1 MTLFFLK
8 VIKLFIGVCVKK
20 TKFTIKLSMKKFLV
34 LFLVSIS
41 TMTVFAQG
49 TVSGTVIESDTK
61 DAVIQATATVLSGEK
76 IVANAVTNT
85 TGAFSIKVPRDGK
98 FTLRI
103 TFVGYKTYTK
113 EVTIEG
119 KNVAA
124 GTIQLEP
131 DAIMLKGVTAT
142 AHLAKVQSKGDT
154 LIFNADAYRVPEGSV
169 VEELVKRMPG
179 ADIDESGNITINGKQ
194 VQKIKVD
201 GRDFG
206 DAKTALKNLP
216 TSIIEKVRAYDEKSD
231 LARITGI
238 DDGNEQTVLDFG
250 IRAGMN
256 RGTMF
261 NTDLGIGTKDRY
273 SGRLFGMYM
282 RDDYRVMGMLNANN
296 TNDQGMGG
304 GGGRRFGGGMGMGG
318 GGLNAAKT
326 GMVNI
331 NYEKPKLIIAQ
342 ASVNVNHRD
351 GDSWSRR
358 FQENFT
364 GDAANKQFSSSIN
377 QSYSRNTNW
386 SVQGRLEWT
395 PDTLWN
401 IAFRPTWSFGSN
413 DSRSWNTSA
422 TFNDDPY
429 LHINYQLD
437 AAILAE
443 IVKNGGDL
451 SEYLT
456 NGTSNKSL
464 GYGENK
470 RLGGTLQINRL
481 LNGRGRNITVQ
492 LTGNYSDNENKQLS
506 NNQTKLFQGR
516 TATFNGVSGLSEY
529 QTNRYNLSPTTSYD
543 YSIRA
548 TYSEPI
554 AYATFLQF
562 SYTFQYRYNESDRS
576 TFDYSNPLLS
586 DPTKSFDFSSIAP
599 VYGGFNNYFNI
610 VDPNGYSPTK
620 DDFYYSKDQS
630 RYSAY
635 SNYIHTGEIMLRFIR
650 DTYDFNVGMQFVP
663 QTSKYTQR
671 YLNVDT
677 IVNRSVTNWSPT
689 ANFRWRFT
697 QQGSLQFQYRGNT
710 SQPSIDQ
717 LLVIND
723 DTNPMNK
730 TTGNPDLK
738 PSFTQSFNLRFNNY
752 IMAHQRMINANLNFS
767 TTANSI
773 VNKVTYNDIGGQES
787 RPENIN
793 GNWNAGGN
801 IMWNSAIDSL
811 GYFTYNVSL
820 NDNFNHRVSYVG
832 DAKTRE
838 TLRNATNQNNIGGR
852 LGFGYRNDW
861 FELEL
866 NGSVNYNTTRNKLQ
880 PQSNLDTWTY
890 SYGANSTIYLPW
902 GSQLTTDISMN
913 SRRGYSDASMNTNE
927 LIWNAQISQ
936 SFLKG
941 KPLTLSLQFYDI
953 LGQQSNFSTTIS
965 AMARTDNEYNAVT
978 SYIMF
983 RASYRLNFFGTRA
996 SRRGMMGGM
1005 PMGGMP
1011 MGGGRGGNRGGGF
1024 GGGMPMGGGGMP
1036 MGGGGFG
1043 GGRPF

>member
-1 MTLFFLK
+1 MT
-8 VIKLFIGVCVKK
+8 IAG
-20 TKFTIKLSMKKFLV
+20 
-34 LFLVSIS
+34 
-41 TMTVFAQG
+41 FAQRTVTG
-49 TVSGTVIESDTK
+49 TVVEQDTK
-61 DAVIQATATVLSGEK
+61 DAVIQATASLLSGEK
-76 IVANAVTNT
+76 VVSNAVTN
-85 TGAFSIKVPRDGK
+85 ADGK
-98 FTLRI
+98 FSVKAPSDGTFTLRI
-103 TFVGYKTYTK
+103 TYVGFKTYTK
-113 EVTIEG
+113 KITVADG
-119 KNVAA
+119 KGVLA
-124 GTIQLEP
+124 GTISLAP
-131 DAIMLKGVTAT
+131 DAIMLQGATVT

-179 ADIDESGNITINGKQ
+179 ADIDENGNITINGKQ
-194 VQKIKVD
+194 VSKIKVD
-201 GRDFG
+201 GKDFG
-206 DAKTALKNLP
+206 DANTALKNLP

-256 RGTMF
+256 RGMMM
-261 NTDLGIGTKDRY
+261 NADLGYGTKDRY

-282 RDDYRVMGMLNANN
+282 RDDYRVMGMFNANN

-326 GMVNI
+326 GMINI
-331 NYEKPKLIIAQ
+331 NYEKPKLVVAQ

-351 GDSWSRR
+351 GDNWSRR

-364 GDAANKQFSSSIN
+364 ADPTMKQFQSSIN

-386 SVQGRLEWT
+386 SVQGRVEWT

-401 IAFRPTWSFGSN
+401 IAFRPNWSFGNN
-413 DSRSWNTSA
+413 DSQSRNLSA
-422 TFNDDPY
+422 TFNDNPY
-429 LHINYQLD
+429 SYIDYQLD
-437 AAILAE
+437 AAVLTE
-443 IVKNGGDL
+443 VVKNGGDL
-451 SEYLT
+451 SEFLK
-456 NGTSNKSL
+456 NGGNNKSL

-492 LTGNYSDNENKQLS
+492 LTGNYSNNENKQLS
-506 NNQTKLFQGR
+506 NNQTRLFQGQ
-516 TATFNGVSGLSEY
+516 TTTYNGVSGLSEY
-529 QTNRYNLSPTTSYD
+529 QANRYNLSPTKSWD
-543 YSIRA
+543 YSVRA

-562 SYTFQYRYNESDRS
+562 SYTFQYRYNESDRQ

-586 DPTKSFDFSSIAP
+586 DPTKSFDFSSVTP
-599 VYGGFNNYFNI
+599 VYRQWSDYFDL
-610 VDPNGYSPTK
+610 VQNGYSPTK
-620 DDFYYSKDQS
+620 DDAYYSKDQS

-650 DTYDFNVGMQFVP
+650 DTYDFNVGVQVIP
-663 QTSKYTQR
+663 QTSDYTQR
-671 YLNVDT
+671 YLGVDT
-677 IVNRSVTNWSPT
+677 VVKRTVTNWSPT
-689 ANFRWRFT
+689 ANFRWRPT
-697 QQGSLQFQYRGNT
+697 QSGSLQFQYRGST

-723 DTNPMNK
+723 DTNPLSK

-752 IMAHQRMINANLNFS
+752 IMNYQRMINANLNFS
-767 TTANSI
+767 TTMNSI
-773 VNKVTYNDIGGQES
+773 VNKVTYTSIGGQES

-811 GYFTYNVSL
+811 GYFSYNVSL
-820 NDNFNHRVSYVG
+820 NENFNHRVGYVG
-832 DAKTRE
+832 DMKTRE
-838 TLRNATNQNNIGGR
+838 TLRNSTNQNMIGGR
-852 LGFGYRNDW
+852 LGASYRNDW
-861 FELEL
+861 LEVEL
-866 NGSVNYNTTRNKLQ
+866 NGSVNYNSTRNKLQ

-890 SYGANSTIYLPW
+890 SYGMNSTIYLPW
-902 GSQLTTDISMN
+902 GTQITTDISMN
-913 SRRGYSDASMNTNE
+913 SRRGYDDQSMNTNE
-927 LIWNAQISQ
+927 LLWNGQISH
-936 SFLKG
+936 SLLRG

-965 AMARTDNEYNAVT
+965 QMARTDNEYNAVT

-1005 PMGGMP
+1005 GMPMGGMP

-1024 GGGMPMGGGGMP
+1024 GGGMPMGGM
-1036 MGGGGFG
+1036 GGGFG
-1043 GGRPF
+1043 GPGRF

>member
-1 MTLFFLK
+1 MKRLL
-8 VIKLFIGVCVKK
+8 VI
-20 TKFTIKLSMKKFLV
+20 
-34 LFLVSIS
+34 FLVSIS
-41 TMTVFAQG
+41 TMTAFAQG
-49 TVSGTVIESDTK
+49 TVSGTVVESDTK
-61 DAVIQATATVLSGEK
+61 EAVIQATASVLSGEK
-76 IVANAVTNT
+76 VIANAVTNT
-85 TGAFSIKVPRDGK
+85 DGAFSIKVPRDGK

-103 TFVGYKTYTK
+103 TFVGFKTYTK
-113 EVTIEG
+113 AITIEG
-119 KNVAA
+119 KNVGA

-131 DAIMLKGVTAT
+131 DAIMLKGTTVT

-179 ADIDESGNITINGKQ
+179 ADIDENGNITINGKQ
-194 VQKIKVD
+194 VSKIKVD
-201 GRDFG
+201 GKDFG
-206 DAKTALKNLP
+206 DANTALKNLP

-256 RGTMF
+256 RGTMI
-261 NTDLGIGTKDRY
+261 NADLGAGTEKRY
-273 SGRLFGMYM
+273 AGRLFGMYM
-282 RDDYRVMGMLNANN
+282 RNDYRVMGMLNANN

-331 NYEKPKLIIAQ
+331 NYEKPKLIVAQ
-342 ASVNVNHRD
+342 ASVNWNHRD

-358 FQENFT
+358 FQDNYT
-364 GDAANKQFSSSIN
+364 GDESLKQISNSIN
-377 QSYSRNTNW
+377 QSYTRSTNW

-401 IAFRPTWSFGSN
+401 IAFRPNWSFGTN
-413 DSRSWNTSA
+413 DSRSDNTSA
-422 TFNDDPY
+422 TFNDNPY
-429 LHINYQLD
+429 SYIDYQLD
-437 AAILAE
+437 AAVMAE

-451 SEYLT
+451 AQYIT
-456 NGTSNKSL
+456 NSSSNKSL

-492 LTGNYSDNENKQLS
+492 LTGNYSNNENKQLS
-506 NNQTKLFQGR
+506 SNQTHLFQGK
-516 TATFNGVSGLSEY
+516 TTTYNGVSGLDQY
-529 QTNRYNLSPTTSYD
+529 QANRYNLTPTKSWD
-543 YSIRA
+543 YSARA

-562 SYTFQYRYNESDRS
+562 SYTFQYRYNENDRQ
-576 TFDYSNPLLS
+576 TFDYSNPLLA
-586 DPTKSFDFSSIAP
+586 DPTKSFDFNSIDP
-599 VYGGFNNYFNI
+599 VYRNWSEYFDL
-610 VDPNGYSPTK
+610 VQAGYNPTAN
-620 DDFYYSKDQS
+620 DFYYSKDQS

-635 SNYIHTGEIMLRFIR
+635 KNYIHTGEVMLRFIR
-650 DTYDFNVGMQFVP
+650 DTYDFNVGVQIIP
-663 QTSKYTQR
+663 QTSEYTQR
-671 YLNVDT
+671 YLGVDT
-677 IVNRSVTNWSPT
+677 VVNRTVTNWSPT
-689 ANFRWRFT
+689 ANLRWRFS

-752 IMAHQRMINANLNFS
+752 IMNHQRMINANLNFS
-767 TTANSI
+767 TTMNSI
-773 VNKVTYNDIGGQES
+773 ANIVRFTDIGGQES

-811 GYFTYNVSL
+811 GYFTYNVSV
-820 NDNFNHRVSYVG
+820 NENFNHRVSFVA
-832 DAKTRE
+832 DRE
-838 TLRNATNQNNIGGR
+838 SMESKRNSTNQNNIGGR

-866 NGSVNYNTTRNKLQ
+866 NGSVNYNSTRNKLQ
-880 PQSNLDTWTY
+880 PVSNLDTWTY

-902 GSQLTTDISMN
+902 GTQITTDISMN
-913 SRRGYSDASMNTNE
+913 SRRGYDDASMNTNE
-927 LIWNAQISQ
+927 LIWNAQVSQ

-941 KPLTLSLQFYDI
+941 KPLTLSVQFFDI
-953 LGQQSNFSTTIS
+953 LRQQSNFSTTIS
-965 AMARTDNEYNAVT
+965 SLARTDNEYNAVN

-996 SRRGMMGGM
+996 SRMGMMGGM

-1024 GGGMPMGGGGMP
+1024 GGGMPMGGGG
-1036 MGGGGFG
+1036 GFGGGFG
-1043 GGRPF
+1043 GPGRF

>member
-1 MTLFFLK
+1 MIVSVMT
-8 VIKLFIGVCVKK
+8 IAG
-20 TKFTIKLSMKKFLV
+20 
-34 LFLVSIS
+34 
-41 TMTVFAQG
+41 FAQR
-49 TVSGTVIESDTK
+49 TVTGKVVEQDTK
-61 DAVIQATATVLSGEK
+61 DAVIQATASLLSGEK
-76 IVANAVTNT
+76 VVSNAVTNAD
-85 TGAFSIKVPRDGK
+85 GNFSVKAPSDGT

-103 TFVGYKTYTK
+103 TYVGFKTYTK
-113 EVTIEG
+113 KITVAEG
-119 KNVAA
+119 KNVSA
-124 GTIQLEP
+124 GTISLAP
-131 DAIMLKGVTAT
+131 DAIMLQGATVT

-179 ADIDESGNITINGKQ
+179 ADIDENGNITINGKQ
-194 VQKIKVD
+194 VSKIKVD
-201 GRDFG
+201 GKDFG
-206 DAKTALKNLP
+206 DANTALKNLP

-256 RGTMF
+256 RGMMM
-261 NTDLGIGTKDRY
+261 NADLGYGTKDRY

-326 GMVNI
+326 GMINI
-331 NYEKPKLIIAQ
+331 NYEKPKLVVAQ

-351 GDSWSRR
+351 GDNWSRR

-364 GDAANKQFSSSIN
+364 ADPTMKQFQSSIN

-386 SVQGRLEWT
+386 SVQGRVEWT

-401 IAFRPTWSFGSN
+401 IAFRPNWSFGNN
-413 DSRSWNTSA
+413 DSQSRNLSA
-422 TFNDDPY
+422 TFNDNPY
-429 LHINYQLD
+429 SYIDYQLD
-437 AAILAE
+437 AAVLTE
-443 IVKNGGDL
+443 VVKNGGDL
-451 SEYLT
+451 SEFLK
-456 NGTSNKSL
+456 NGGNNKSL

-492 LTGNYSDNENKQLS
+492 LAGNYSNNENKQLS
-506 NNQTKLFQGR
+506 NNQTRLFQGQ
-516 TATFNGVSGLSEY
+516 TTTYNGVSGLSEY
-529 QTNRYNLSPTTSYD
+529 QANRYNLSPTKSWD
-543 YSIRA
+543 YSVRA

-562 SYTFQYRYNESDRS
+562 SYTFQYRYNESDRQ

-586 DPTKSFDFSSIAP
+586 DPTKSFDFSSVTP
-599 VYGGFNNYFNI
+599 VYRQWSDYFDL
-610 VDPNGYSPTK
+610 VQNGYSPTK
-620 DDFYYSKDQS
+620 DDAYYSKDQS

-650 DTYDFNVGMQFVP
+650 DTYDFNVGVQVIP
-663 QTSKYTQR
+663 QTSDYTQR
-671 YLNVDT
+671 YLGVDT
-677 IVNRSVTNWSPT
+677 VVKRTVTNWSPT
-689 ANFRWRFT
+689 ANFRWRPT
-697 QQGSLQFQYRGNT
+697 QSGSLQFQYRGST

-723 DTNPMNK
+723 DTNPLSK

-752 IMAHQRMINANLNFS
+752 IMNYQRMINANLNFS
-767 TTANSI
+767 TTMNSI
-773 VNKVTYNDIGGQES
+773 VNKVTYTSIGGQES

-811 GYFTYNVSL
+811 GYFSYNVSL
-820 NDNFNHRVSYVG
+820 NENFNHRVGYVG
-832 DAKTRE
+832 DMKTRE
-838 TLRNATNQNNIGGR
+838 TLRNSTNQNMIGGR
-852 LGFGYRNDW
+852 LGASYRNDW
-861 FELEL
+861 LEVEL
-866 NGSVNYNTTRNKLQ
+866 NGSVNYNSTRNKLQ

-890 SYGANSTIYLPW
+890 SYGMNSTIYLPW
-902 GSQLTTDISMN
+902 GTQITTDISMN
-913 SRRGYSDASMNTNE
+913 SRRGYDDQSMNTNE
-927 LIWNAQISQ
+927 LLWNGQISH
-936 SFLKG
+936 SLLRG

-965 AMARTDNEYNAVT
+965 QMARTDNEYNAVT

-1005 PMGGMP
+1005 GMPMGGMP

-1024 GGGMPMGGGGMP
+1024 GGGMPMGGM
-1036 MGGGGFG
+1036 GGGFG
-1043 GGRPF
+1043 GPGRF

>member
-1 MTLFFLK
+1 MIVSVMT
-8 VIKLFIGVCVKK
+8 IAG
-20 TKFTIKLSMKKFLV
+20 
-34 LFLVSIS
+34 
-41 TMTVFAQG
+41 FAQR
-49 TVSGTVIESDTK
+49 TVTGKVVEQDTK
-61 DAVIQATATVLSGEK
+61 DAVIQATASLLSGEK
-76 IVANAVTNT
+76 VVSNAVTNAD
-85 TGAFSIKVPRDGK
+85 GNFSVKAPSDGT

-103 TFVGYKTYTK
+103 TYVGFKTYTK
-113 EVTIEG
+113 KITVAEG
-119 KNVAA
+119 KNVSA
-124 GTIQLEP
+124 GTISLAP
-131 DAIMLKGVTAT
+131 DAIMLQGATVT

-179 ADIDESGNITINGKQ
+179 ADIDENGNITINGKQ
-194 VQKIKVD
+194 VSKIKVD
-201 GRDFG
+201 GKDFG
-206 DAKTALKNLP
+206 DAQTALKNLP

-256 RGTMF
+256 RGTML
-261 NTDLGIGTKDRY
+261 NADLGIGTKSRY

-326 GMVNI
+326 GMINI
-331 NYEKPKLIIAQ
+331 NYEKPKLVVAQ

-351 GDSWSRR
+351 GDNWSRR

-364 GDAANKQFSSSIN
+364 ADPTMKQFQSSIN

-386 SVQGRLEWT
+386 SVQGRVEWT

-401 IAFRPTWSFGSN
+401 IAFRPNWSFGNN
-413 DSRSWNTSA
+413 DSQSRNLSA
-422 TFNDDPY
+422 TFNDNPY
-429 LHINYQLD
+429 SYIDYQLD
-437 AAILAE
+437 AAVLTE
-443 IVKNGGDL
+443 VVKNGGDL
-451 SEYLT
+451 SEFLK
-456 NGTSNKSL
+456 NGGNNKSL

-492 LTGNYSDNENKQLS
+492 LTGNYSNNENKQLS
-506 NNQTKLFQGR
+506 NNQTRLFQGQ
-516 TATFNGVSGLSEY
+516 TTTYNGVSGLSEY
-529 QTNRYNLSPTTSYD
+529 QANRYNLSPTKSWD
-543 YSIRA
+543 YSVRA

-562 SYTFQYRYNESDRS
+562 SYTFQYRYNESDRQ

-586 DPTKSFDFSSIAP
+586 DPTKSFDFSSVTP
-599 VYGGFNNYFNI
+599 VYRQWSDYFDL
-610 VDPNGYSPTK
+610 VQNGYSPTK
-620 DDFYYSKDQS
+620 DDAYYSKDQS

-650 DTYDFNVGMQFVP
+650 DTYDFNVGVQVIP
-663 QTSKYTQR
+663 QTSDYTQR
-671 YLNVDT
+671 YLGVDT
-677 IVNRSVTNWSPT
+677 VVKRTVTNWSPT
-689 ANFRWRFT
+689 ANFRWRPT
-697 QQGSLQFQYRGNT
+697 QSGSLQFQYRGST

-723 DTNPMNK
+723 DTNPLSK

-752 IMAHQRMINANLNFS
+752 IMNYQRMINANLNFS
-767 TTANSI
+767 TTMNSI
-773 VNKVTYNDIGGQES
+773 VNKVTYTSIGGQES

-811 GYFTYNVSL
+811 GYFSYNVSL
-820 NDNFNHRVSYVG
+820 NENFNHRVGYVG
-832 DAKTRE
+832 DMKTRE
-838 TLRNATNQNNIGGR
+838 TLRNSTNQNMIGGR
-852 LGFGYRNDW
+852 LGASYRNDW
-861 FELEL
+861 LEVEL
-866 NGSVNYNTTRNKLQ
+866 NGSVNYNSTRNKLQ

-890 SYGANSTIYLPW
+890 SYGMNSTIYLPW
-902 GSQLTTDISMN
+902 GTQITTDISMN
-913 SRRGYSDASMNTNE
+913 SRRGYDDQSMNTNE
-927 LIWNAQISQ
+927 LLWNGQISH
-936 SFLKG
+936 SLLRG

-965 AMARTDNEYNAVT
+965 QMARTDNEYNAVT

-996 SRRGMMGGM
+996 SRMGMMGGMMGGM
-1005 PMGGMP
+1005 PMGGGR
-1011 MGGGRGGNRGGGF
+1011 GGNRGGNRGGGF
-1024 GGGMPMGGGGMP
+1024 GGGMPMGGGGM
-1036 MGGGGFG
+1036 GGGFG
-1043 GGRPF
+1043 GPGRF

>member
-1 MTLFFLK
+1 MT
-8 VIKLFIGVCVKK
+8 IAG
-20 TKFTIKLSMKKFLV
+20 
-34 LFLVSIS
+34 
-41 TMTVFAQG
+41 FAQRTVTG
-49 TVSGTVIESDTK
+49 TVVEQDTK
-61 DAVIQATATVLSGEK
+61 DAVIQATASLLSGEK
-76 IVANAVTNT
+76 VVSNAVTN
-85 TGAFSIKVPRDGK
+85 ADGK
-98 FTLRI
+98 FSVKAPSDGTFTLRI
-103 TFVGYKTYTK
+103 TYVGFKTYTK
-113 EVTIEG
+113 KITVADG
-119 KNVAA
+119 KGVSA
-124 GTIQLEP
+124 GTISLAP
-131 DAIMLKGVTAT
+131 DAIMLQGATVT

-179 ADIDESGNITINGKQ
+179 ADIDENGNITINGKQ
-194 VQKIKVD
+194 VSKIKVD
-201 GRDFG
+201 GKDFG
-206 DAKTALKNLP
+206 DANTALKNLP

-256 RGTMF
+256 RGMMM
-261 NTDLGIGTKDRY
+261 NADLGYGTKDRY

-326 GMVNI
+326 GMINI
-331 NYEKPKLIIAQ
+331 NYEKPKLVVAQ

-351 GDSWSRR
+351 GDNWSRR

-364 GDAANKQFSSSIN
+364 ADPTMKQFQSSIN

-386 SVQGRLEWT
+386 SVQGRVEWT

-401 IAFRPTWSFGSN
+401 IAFRPNWSFGNN
-413 DSRSWNTSA
+413 DSQSRNLSA
-422 TFNDDPY
+422 TFNDNPY
-429 LHINYQLD
+429 SYIDYQLD
-437 AAILAE
+437 AAVLTE
-443 IVKNGGDL
+443 VVKNGGDL
-451 SEYLT
+451 SEFLK
-456 NGTSNKSL
+456 NGGNNKSL

-492 LTGNYSDNENKQLS
+492 LTGNYSNNENKQLS
-506 NNQTKLFQGR
+506 NNQTRLFQGQ
-516 TATFNGVSGLSEY
+516 TTTYNGVSGLSEY
-529 QTNRYNLSPTTSYD
+529 QANRYNLSPTKSWD
-543 YSIRA
+543 YSVRA

-562 SYTFQYRYNESDRS
+562 SYTFQYRYNESDRQ

-586 DPTKSFDFSSIAP
+586 DPTKSFDFSSVTP
-599 VYGGFNNYFNI
+599 VYRQWSDYFDL
-610 VDPNGYSPTK
+610 VQNGYSPTK
-620 DDFYYSKDQS
+620 DDAYYSKDQS

-650 DTYDFNVGMQFVP
+650 DTYDFNVGVQVIP
-663 QTSKYTQR
+663 QTSDYTQR
-671 YLNVDT
+671 YLGVDT
-677 IVNRSVTNWSPT
+677 VVKRTVTNWSPT
-689 ANFRWRFT
+689 ANFRWRPT
-697 QQGSLQFQYRGNT
+697 QSGSLQFQYRGST

-723 DTNPMNK
+723 DTNPLSK

-752 IMAHQRMINANLNFS
+752 IMNYQRMINANLNFS
-767 TTANSI
+767 TTMNSI
-773 VNKVTYNDIGGQES
+773 VNKVTYTSIGGQES

-811 GYFTYNVSL
+811 GYFSYNVSL
-820 NDNFNHRVSYVG
+820 NENFNHRVGYVG
-832 DAKTRE
+832 DMKTRE
-838 TLRNATNQNNIGGR
+838 TLRNSTNQNMIGGR
-852 LGFGYRNDW
+852 LGASYRNDW
-861 FELEL
+861 LEVEL
-866 NGSVNYNTTRNKLQ
+866 NGSVNYNSTRNKLQ

-890 SYGANSTIYLPW
+890 SYGMNSTIYLPW
-902 GSQLTTDISMN
+902 GTQITTDISMN
-913 SRRGYSDASMNTNE
+913 SRRGYDDQSMNTNE
-927 LIWNAQISQ
+927 LLWNGQISH
-936 SFLKG
+936 SLLRG

-965 AMARTDNEYNAVT
+965 QMARTDNEYNAVT

-1005 PMGGMP
+1005 GMPMGGMP

-1024 GGGMPMGGGGMP
+1024 GGGMPMGGM
-1036 MGGGGFG
+1036 GGGFG
-1043 GGRPF
+1043 GPGRF

>member
-1 MTLFFLK
+1 
-8 VIKLFIGVCVKK
+8 
-20 TKFTIKLSMKKFLV
+20 MKKLLV
-34 LFLVSIS
+34 LFLASIS

-61 DAVIQATATVLSGEK
+61 DAVIQATATVMSGEK

-103 TFVGYKTYTK
+103 TFVGFKTYTK
-113 EVTIEG
+113 EITIEG

-179 ADIDESGNITINGKQ
+179 ADIDENGNVTINGKQ

-201 GRDFG
+201 GKDFG

-256 RGTMF
+256 RGTMM
-261 NTDLGIGTKDRY
+261 NADLGIGTKDRY
-273 SGRLFGMYM
+273 TSRLFGMYM
-282 RDDYRVMGMLNANN
+282 RDDYRVMGMFNANN

-358 FQENFT
+358 FQDNFT
-364 GDAANKQFSSSIN
+364 GDETRKQISSSIN
-377 QSYSRNTNW
+377 QSFSRNTNW

-437 AAILAE
+437 AAVMAE

-451 SEYLT
+451 AQYIT
-456 NGTSNKSL
+456 NSSDNKSL
-464 GYGENK
+464 GYGDNK

-492 LTGNYSDNENKQLS
+492 LTGNYSDNENRQLS
-506 NNQTKLFQGR
+506 SNQTKLFQGK
-516 TATFNGVSGLSEY
+516 TTTYNGVSGLDMY
-529 QTNRYNLSPTTSYD
+529 QANRYNLSPTKSWD
-543 YSIRA
+543 YSARA

-562 SYTFQYRYNESDRS
+562 SYTFQYRYNENDRQ
-576 TFDYSNPLLS
+576 TFDYSNPLLA
-586 DPTKSFDFSSIAP
+586 DPSRSFDFNGITP
-599 VYGGFNNYFNI
+599 VYRNWSEYFDQ
-610 VDPNGYSPTK
+610 VQAGYNPSAN
-620 DDFYYSKDQS
+620 DFYYSKDQS

-635 SNYIHTGEIMLRFIR
+635 KNYIHTGEVMLRFIR
-650 DTYDFNVGMQFVP
+650 DTYDFNVGVQFIP
-663 QTSKYTQR
+663 QTSEYTQR
-671 YLNVDT
+671 YLGVDT
-677 IVNRSVTNWSPT
+677 VVNRTVTNWSPT

-767 TTANSI
+767 TTMNSI
-773 VNKVTYNDIGGQES
+773 ANVVRYTDIGGQES

-820 NDNFNHRVSYVG
+820 NDNFNHRVSFVA
-832 DAKTRE
+832 DAKTKE

-902 GSQLTTDISMN
+902 GTQLTTDISMN
-913 SRRGYSDASMNTNE
+913 SRRGYSDATMNTNE

-965 AMARTDNEYNAVT
+965 AMARTDNEYNAIN

>member
-1 MTLFFLK
+1 MIVSVMT
-8 VIKLFIGVCVKK
+8 IAG
-20 TKFTIKLSMKKFLV
+20 
-34 LFLVSIS
+34 
-41 TMTVFAQG
+41 FAQR
-49 TVSGTVIESDTK
+49 TVTGKVVEQDTK
-61 DAVIQATATVLSGEK
+61 DAVIQATASLLSGEK
-76 IVANAVTNT
+76 VVSNAVTNAD
-85 TGAFSIKVPRDGK
+85 GNFSVKAPSDGT

-103 TFVGYKTYTK
+103 TYVGFKTYTK
-113 EVTIEG
+113 KITVAEG
-119 KNVAA
+119 KNVSA
-124 GTIQLEP
+124 GTISLAP
-131 DAIMLKGVTAT
+131 DAIMLQGATVT

-179 ADIDESGNITINGKQ
+179 ADIDENGNITINGKQ

-201 GRDFG
+201 GKDFG
-206 DAKTALKNLP
+206 DAQTALKNLP

-256 RGTMF
+256 RGTML
-261 NTDLGIGTKDRY
+261 NADLGIGTKSRY

-282 RDDYRVMGMLNANN
+282 RDDYRIMSMLNANN

-326 GMVNI
+326 GMVNL

-342 ASVNVNHRD
+342 ASVNFNHRD

-364 GDAANKQFSSSIN
+364 GNAGNKQFQNSIN
-377 QSYSRNTNW
+377 QSYSRSTNW

-401 IAFRPTWSFGSN
+401 IAFRPTWSFGTN
-413 DSRSWNTSA
+413 DSQSRNTSA

-429 LHINYQLD
+429 AHINYQLD
-437 AAILAE
+437 AAVMAE

-451 SEYLT
+451 SEYIK
-456 NGTSNKSL
+456 NSSNNKSL

-506 NNQTKLFQGR
+506 NNQTKLFQGMTQR
-516 TATFNGVSGLSEY
+516 FNGFDNLTEY
-529 QTNRYNLSPTTSYD
+529 QTNRYNLSPTTSWD

-562 SYTFQYRYNESDRS
+562 SYTFQYRYNESDRQ
-576 TFDYSNPLLS
+576 TYDYSKPLLYDNNPYK
-586 DPTKSFDFSSIAP
+586 DPNYGFDFSSVTP
-599 VYGGFNNYFNI
+599 VYRQWSDYFDLING
-610 VDPNGYSPTK
+610 GYSPTK
-620 DDFYYSKDQS
+620 DDAYYSKDQS

-635 SNYIHTGEIMLRFIR
+635 SNYIHTGEIMLRWIR
-650 DTYDFNVGMQFVP
+650 DTYDFNVGLQIVP
-663 QTSKYTQR
+663 QTSEYTQR
-671 YLNVDT
+671 YLGVDT
-677 IVNRSVTNWSPT
+677 IVNRTVTNWSPT
-689 ANFRWRFT
+689 ANFRWRFS
-697 QQGSLQFQYRGNT
+697 QSGNLQFQYRGNT

-752 IMAHQRMINANLNFS
+752 IMAYQRMINANLNFS
-767 TTANSI
+767 TTMNSI
-773 VNKVTYNDIGGQES
+773 SNKVTYYDNGGQES

-811 GYFTYNVSL
+811 GYFSYNVSL
-820 NDNFNHRVSYVG
+820 NDNFNHRVSYLG
-832 DAKTRE
+832 DAMTRE
-838 TLRNATNQNNIGGR
+838 TLRNTTNQNNIGGR
-852 LGFGYRNDW
+852 LGASYRNDW
-861 FELEL
+861 LEVEL

-890 SYGANSTIYLPW
+890 SYGMNSTIYLPW
-902 GSQLTTDISMN
+902 GTQLTTDISMN

-927 LIWNAQISQ
+927 LLWNGQISH
-936 SFLKG
+936 SLLRG

-978 SYIMF
+978 SYVMF

-996 SRRGMMGGM
+996 SRMGMMGGM
-1005 PMGGMP
+1005 MGGMP
-1011 MGGGRGGNRGGGF
+1011 MGGGRGGNRGGNR
-1024 GGGMPMGGGGMP
+1024 GGGGFGGGMP

-1043 GGRPF
+1043 GGGFGGPGRF

>member
-8 VIKLFIGVCVKK
+8 GIKLSCDCCVKK
-20 TKFTIKLSMKKFLV
+20 TKFTINLSMKRLLILV
-34 LFLVSIS
+34 LVSVS
-41 TMTVFAQG
+41 TLMAFAQG

-85 TGAFSIKVPRDGK
+85 EGGFSIKVPRNGT

-103 TFVGYKTYTK
+103 TFVGFKTFTK
-113 EVTIEG
+113 SITIEG

-169 VEELVKRMPG
+169 VEELVKR
-179 ADIDESGNITINGKQ
+179 KQ
-194 VQKIKVD
+194 VSKIKVD
-201 GRDFG
+201 GKDFG

-256 RGTMF
+256 RGTMI
-261 NTDLGIGTKDRY
+261 NADLGYGTKDRY
-273 SGRLFGMYM
+273 TGRLFGMYM
-282 RDDYRVMGMLNANN
+282 RDDYRVMGMFNANN

-326 GMVNI
+326 GMINI
-331 NYEKPKLIIAQ
+331 NYEKPKLIVAQ

-358 FQENFT
+358 FQDNIT
-364 GDAANKQFSSSIN
+364 GDESKKNISNSIN

-422 TFNDDPY
+422 TFNANPFNYVD
-429 LHINYQLD
+429 YQLD
-437 AAILAE
+437 AAIME
-443 IVKNGGDL
+443 KIL
-451 SEYLT
+451 SEQGIDALNDYLT
-456 NGTSNKSL
+456 NGTINKSL

-481 LNGRGRNITVQ
+481 LSGTGRNITVQ
-492 LTGNYSDNENKQLS
+492 LTGNYSKNENQQLS

-516 TATFNGVSGLSEY
+516 TTKYNGVDGLTEY
-529 QTNRYNLSPTTSYD
+529 QANRYNLSPTKSWD
-543 YSIRA
+543 YSVRA

-562 SYTFQYRYNESDRS
+562 SYTFQYRYNESDRQ

-586 DPTKSFDFSSIAP
+586 DPTKSFDFSSVTP
-599 VYGGFNNYFNI
+599 VYRQWSDYFDLVNM
-610 VDPNGYSPTK
+610 GYNPSAN
-620 DDFYYSKDQS
+620 DAYYSKDQS

-650 DTYDFNVGMQFVP
+650 DTYDFNVGMQIVP
-663 QTSKYTQR
+663 QTSNYTQR
-671 YLNVDT
+671 YLGVDT
-677 IVNRSVTNWSPT
+677 VVKRSVTNWSPT
-689 ANFRWRFT
+689 ANFRWRFS
-697 QQGSLQFQYRGNT
+697 QQGNLQFQYRGST

-723 DTNPMNK
+723 DTNPLNK

-752 IMAHQRMINANLNFS
+752 VMQHQRMINANLNFS
-767 TTANSI
+767 VTTNSI

-820 NDNFNHRVSYVG
+820 NDNFNHRVSFVG
-832 DAKTRE
+832 DPKTKE

-890 SYGANSTIYLPW
+890 SYGFNSTVYLPW
-902 GSQLTTDISMN
+902 GTQITTDMGMN

-936 SFLKG
+936 SLLKG

-965 AMARTDNEYNAVT
+965 SMARTDNEYNAIN

-1011 MGGGRGGNRGGGF
+1011 MGGGGGNRRGGGGF

-1036 MGGGGFG
+1036 MGGGGGFG
-1043 GGRPF
+1043 GPGRF

>member
-1 MTLFFLK
+1 MIVSVMT
-8 VIKLFIGVCVKK
+8 IAG
-20 TKFTIKLSMKKFLV
+20 
-34 LFLVSIS
+34 
-41 TMTVFAQG
+41 FAQR
-49 TVSGTVIESDTK
+49 TVTGKVVEQDTK
-61 DAVIQATATVLSGEK
+61 DAVIQATASLLSGEK
-76 IVANAVTNT
+76 VVSNAVTNAD
-85 TGAFSIKVPRDGK
+85 GNFSVKAPSDGT

-103 TFVGYKTYTK
+103 TYVGFKTYTK
-113 EVTIEG
+113 KITVAEG
-119 KNVAA
+119 KNVSA
-124 GTIQLEP
+124 GTISLAP
-131 DAIMLKGVTAT
+131 DAIMLQGATVT

-179 ADIDESGNITINGKQ
+179 ADIDENGNITINGKQ
-194 VQKIKVD
+194 VSKIKVD
-201 GRDFG
+201 GKDFG
-206 DAKTALKNLP
+206 DAQTALKNLP

-256 RGTMF
+256 RGTML
-261 NTDLGIGTKDRY
+261 NADLGIGTKSRY

-326 GMVNI
+326 GMINI
-331 NYEKPKLIIAQ
+331 NYEKPKLVVAQ

-351 GDSWSRR
+351 GDNWSRR

-364 GDAANKQFSSSIN
+364 ADPTMKQFQSSIN

-386 SVQGRLEWT
+386 SVQGRVEWT

-401 IAFRPTWSFGSN
+401 IAFRPNWSFGNN
-413 DSRSWNTSA
+413 DSQSRNLSA
-422 TFNDDPY
+422 TFNDNPY
-429 LHINYQLD
+429 SYIDYQLD
-437 AAILAE
+437 AAVLTE
-443 IVKNGGDL
+443 VVKNGGDL
-451 SEYLT
+451 SEFLK
-456 NGTSNKSL
+456 NGGNNKSL

-492 LTGNYSDNENKQLS
+492 LTGNYSNNENKQLS
-506 NNQTKLFQGR
+506 NNQTRLFQGQ
-516 TATFNGVSGLSEY
+516 TTTYNGVSGLSEY
-529 QTNRYNLSPTTSYD
+529 QANRYNLSPTKSWD
-543 YSIRA
+543 YSVRA

-562 SYTFQYRYNESDRS
+562 SYTFQYRYNESDRQ

-586 DPTKSFDFSSIAP
+586 DPTKSFDFSSVTP
-599 VYGGFNNYFNI
+599 VYRQWSDYFDL
-610 VDPNGYSPTK
+610 VQNGYSPTK
-620 DDFYYSKDQS
+620 DDAYYSKDQS

-650 DTYDFNVGMQFVP
+650 DTYDFNVGVQVIP
-663 QTSKYTQR
+663 QTSDYTQR
-671 YLNVDT
+671 YLGVDT
-677 IVNRSVTNWSPT
+677 VVKRTVTNWSPT
-689 ANFRWRFT
+689 ANFRWRPT
-697 QQGSLQFQYRGNT
+697 QSGSLQFQYRGST

-723 DTNPMNK
+723 DTNPLSK

-752 IMAHQRMINANLNFS
+752 IMNYQRMINANLNFS
-767 TTANSI
+767 TTMNSI
-773 VNKVTYNDIGGQES
+773 VNKVTYTSIGGQES

-811 GYFTYNVSL
+811 GYFSYNVSL
-820 NDNFNHRVSYVG
+820 NENFNHRVGYVG
-832 DAKTRE
+832 DMKTRE
-838 TLRNATNQNNIGGR
+838 TLRNSTNQNMIGGR
-852 LGFGYRNDW
+852 LGASYRNDW
-861 FELEL
+861 LEVEL
-866 NGSVNYNTTRNKLQ
+866 NGSVNYNSTRNKLQ

-890 SYGANSTIYLPW
+890 SYGMNSTIYLPW
-902 GSQLTTDISMN
+902 GTQITTDISMN
-913 SRRGYSDASMNTNE
+913 SRRGYDDQSMNTNE
-927 LIWNAQISQ
+927 LLWNGQISH
-936 SFLKG
+936 SLLRG

-965 AMARTDNEYNAVT
+965 QMARTDNEYNAVT

-1005 PMGGMP
+1005 GMPMGGMP

-1024 GGGMPMGGGGMP
+1024 GGGMPMGGM
-1036 MGGGGFG
+1036 GGGFG
-1043 GGRPF
+1043 GPGRF

>member
-1 MTLFFLK
+1 MK
-8 VIKLFIGVCVKK
+8 RLFI
-20 TKFTIKLSMKKFLV
+20 LL
-34 LFLVSIS
+34 LVSI
-41 TMTVFAQG
+41 TTFAAFAQR
-49 TVSGTVIESDTK
+49 TVSGTVIEEDTK
-61 DAVIQATATVLSGEK
+61 DAVIQATAALLSGEK
-76 IVANAVTNT
+76 VVSNAVTNMD
-85 TGAFSIKVPRDGK
+85 GRFSIKAPSDGT

-103 TFVGYKTYTK
+103 TYVGFKTYTK
-113 EVTIEG
+113 KITIAEG
-119 KNVAA
+119 KNVQA
-124 GTIQLEP
+124 GTISLAP

-154 LIFNADAYRVPEGSV
+154 LIFNADAYRTPEGSV

-179 ADIDESGNITINGKQ
+179 ADIDESGNITINGKK

-201 GRDFG
+201 GKDFG
-206 DAKTALKNLP
+206 DAQTALKNLP

-256 RGTMF
+256 RGMMM
-261 NTDLGIGTKDRY
+261 NADLGVGTKDRY
-273 SGRLFGMYM
+273 TSRVFGMYM
-282 RDDYRVMGMLNANN
+282 RDDYRVMGMFNANN
-296 TNDQGMGG
+296 TNDMGMGG

-331 NYEKPKLIIAQ
+331 NYEKPKVIVAQ

-358 FQENFT
+358 
-364 GDAANKQFSSSIN
+364 S
-377 QSYSRNTNW
+377 TNW
-386 SVQGRLEWT
+386 SVQGRIEWT

-401 IAFRPTWSFGSN
+401 IAFRPNWSFGSN

-422 TFNDDPY
+422 TFNANPY
-429 LHINYQLD
+429 NYIDYQLD
-437 AAILAE
+437 AAIMDK
-443 IVKNGGDL
+443 IL
-451 SEYLT
+451 SDQGIDALNDYLT
-456 NGTSNKSL
+456 NGSINKSL

-492 LTGNYSDNENKQLS
+492 LTGNYSNNENNQLS
-506 NNQTKLFQGR
+506 NNQTKLYQGR
-516 TATFNGVSGLSEY
+516 TATYNGVSGLDRY
-529 QTNRYNLSPTTSYD
+529 QANRYNVTPTKSWD
-543 YSIRA
+543 YSARA

-562 SYTFQYRYNESDRS
+562 SYTFQYRYNENDRQ

-586 DPTKSFDFSSIAP
+586 DPTKSFDFSSVTP
-599 VYGGFNNYFNI
+599 VYRQWDDYWSI
-610 VDPNGYSPTK
+610 VNGGYSPMK
-620 DDFYYSKDQS
+620 DDLYYSKDQS
-630 RYSAY
+630 QYSEY
-635 SNYIHTGEIMLRFIR
+635 KNYIHTAEVMLRWIR
-650 DTYDFNVGMQFVP
+650 DTYDFNFGVQIIP
-663 QTSKYTQR
+663 QTSKYKQDYLGQR
-671 YLNVDT
+671 VDT
-677 IVNRSVTNWSPT
+677 TINVVNWSPT
-689 ANFRWRFT
+689 ANFRWRPT

-710 SQPSIDQ
+710 SQPSMTQ

-723 DTNPMNK
+723 DTNPLNK
-730 TTGNPDLK
+730 STGNPDLK

-752 IMAHQRMINANLNFS
+752 IMNHQRMINANLNFS
-767 TTANSI
+767 TTMNSI
-773 VNKVTYNDIGGQES
+773 VNKVTYTDIGGQES

-820 NDNFNHRVSYVG
+820 NENFNHRVGYVG

-838 TLRNATNQNNIGGR
+838 TLRNSTNQNIIGGR
-852 LGFGYRNDW
+852 LGFGFRNDW
-861 FELEL
+861 LEVEL
-866 NGSVNYNTTRNKLQ
+866 NGSVNYNSTRNKLQ

-890 SYGANSTIYLPW
+890 SYGMNSTLYMPW
-902 GSQLTTDISMN
+902 GTQITTDISMN
-913 SRRGYSDASMNTNE
+913 SRRGYDDQSMNTNE

-941 KPLTLSLQFYDI
+941 KPLTLMLQFYDI
-953 LGQQSNFSTTIS
+953 LGQQSNFSTTINQ
-965 AMARTDNEYNAVT
+965 MARTDNEYNAVNC
-978 SYIMF
+978 YVMF
-983 RASYRLNFFGTRA
+983 RASYRLNFFGTRQ
-996 SRRGMMGGM
+996 SRMGMMGGMGM

-1011 MGGGRGGNRGGGF
+1011 MGGGRGGKYAWRRLWRRYAWRWLRWSWQILNQPTIRKEASVIPKPLLLF
-1024 GGGMPMGGGGMP
+1024 PLS
-1036 MGGGGFG
+1036 
-1043 GGRPF
+1043 RP

>member
-1 MTLFFLK
+1 MIVSVMT
-8 VIKLFIGVCVKK
+8 IAG
-20 TKFTIKLSMKKFLV
+20 
-34 LFLVSIS
+34 
-41 TMTVFAQG
+41 FAQR
-49 TVSGTVIESDTK
+49 TVTGKVVEQDTK
-61 DAVIQATATVLSGEK
+61 DAVIQATASLLSGEK
-76 IVANAVTNT
+76 VVSNAVTNAD
-85 TGAFSIKVPRDGK
+85 GNFSVKAPSDGT

-103 TFVGYKTYTK
+103 TYVGFKTYTK
-113 EVTIEG
+113 KITVAEG
-119 KNVAA
+119 KNVSA
-124 GTIQLEP
+124 GTISLAP
-131 DAIMLKGVTAT
+131 DAIMLQGATVT

-179 ADIDESGNITINGKQ
+179 ADIDENGNITINGKQ
-194 VQKIKVD
+194 VSKIKVD
-201 GRDFG
+201 GKDFG
-206 DAKTALKNLP
+206 DANTALKNLP

-256 RGTMF
+256 RGMMM
-261 NTDLGIGTKDRY
+261 NADLGYGTKDRY

-282 RDDYRVMGMLNANN
+282 RDDYRVMGMFNANN

-326 GMVNI
+326 GMINI
-331 NYEKPKLIIAQ
+331 NYEKPKLVVAQ

-351 GDSWSRR
+351 GDNWSRR

-364 GDAANKQFSSSIN
+364 ADPTMKQFQSSIN

-386 SVQGRLEWT
+386 SVQGRVEWT

-401 IAFRPTWSFGSN
+401 IAFRPNWSFGNN
-413 DSRSWNTSA
+413 DSQSRNLSA
-422 TFNDDPY
+422 TFNDNPY
-429 LHINYQLD
+429 SYIDYQLD
-437 AAILAE
+437 AAVLTE
-443 IVKNGGDL
+443 VVKNGGDL
-451 SEYLT
+451 SEFLK
-456 NGTSNKSL
+456 NGGNNKSL

-492 LTGNYSDNENKQLS
+492 LTGNYSNNENKQLS
-506 NNQTKLFQGR
+506 NNQTRLFQGQ
-516 TATFNGVSGLSEY
+516 TTTYNGVSGLSEY
-529 QTNRYNLSPTTSYD
+529 QANRYNLSPTKSWD
-543 YSIRA
+543 YSVRA

-562 SYTFQYRYNESDRS
+562 SYTFQYRYNESDRQ

-586 DPTKSFDFSSIAP
+586 DPTKSFDFSSVTP
-599 VYGGFNNYFNI
+599 VYRQWSDYFDL
-610 VDPNGYSPTK
+610 VQNGYSPTK
-620 DDFYYSKDQS
+620 DDAYYSKDQS

-650 DTYDFNVGMQFVP
+650 DTYDFNVGVQVIP
-663 QTSKYTQR
+663 QTSDYTQR
-671 YLNVDT
+671 YLGVDT
-677 IVNRSVTNWSPT
+677 VVKRTVTNWSPT
-689 ANFRWRFT
+689 ANFRWRPT
-697 QQGSLQFQYRGNT
+697 QSGSLQFQYRGST

-723 DTNPMNK
+723 DTNPLSK

-752 IMAHQRMINANLNFS
+752 IMNYQRMINANLNFS
-767 TTANSI
+767 TTMNSI
-773 VNKVTYNDIGGQES
+773 VNKVTYTSIGGQES

-811 GYFTYNVSL
+811 GYFSYNVSL
-820 NDNFNHRVSYVG
+820 NENFNHRVGYVG
-832 DAKTRE
+832 DMKTRE
-838 TLRNATNQNNIGGR
+838 TLRNSTNQNMIGGR
-852 LGFGYRNDW
+852 LGASYRNDW
-861 FELEL
+861 LEVEL
-866 NGSVNYNTTRNKLQ
+866 NGSVNYNSTRNKLQ

-890 SYGANSTIYLPW
+890 SYGMNSTIYLPW
-902 GSQLTTDISMN
+902 GTQITTDISMN
-913 SRRGYSDASMNTNE
+913 SRRGYDDQSMNTNE
-927 LIWNAQISQ
+927 LLWNGQISH
-936 SFLKG
+936 SLLRG

-965 AMARTDNEYNAVT
+965 QMARTDNEYNAVT

-1005 PMGGMP
+1005 GMPMGGMP

-1024 GGGMPMGGGGMP
+1024 GGGMPMGGM
-1036 MGGGGFG
+1036 GGGFG
-1043 GGRPF
+1043 GPGRF

>member
-1 MTLFFLK
+1 
-8 VIKLFIGVCVKK
+8 
-20 TKFTIKLSMKKFLV
+20 
-34 LFLVSIS
+34 
-41 TMTVFAQG
+41 MTVFAQG

-61 DAVIQATATVLSGEK
+61 DAVIQATATILSGEK

-85 TGAFSIKVPRDGK
+85 EGAFSIKVPRDGN

-103 TFVGYKTYTK
+103 TFVGFKTYTK
-113 EVTIEG
+113 AISIQG

-131 DAIMLKGVTAT
+131 DAIMLKGTTVT

-179 ADIDESGNITINGKQ
+179 ADIDENGNITINGKQ

-201 GRDFG
+201 GKDFG

-256 RGTMF
+256 RGTMM
-261 NTDLGIGTKDRY
+261 NVDLGYGTKDRY
-273 SGRLFGMYM
+273 TSRLFGMYM
-282 RDDYRVMGMLNANN
+282 RNDYRVMGMLNANN

-331 NYEKPKLIIAQ
+331 NYEKPKLIVAQ
-342 ASVNVNHRD
+342 ASVNFNHRD

-358 FQENFT
+358 SSENFVGST
-364 GDAANKQFSSSIN
+364 SSFQNSIN
-377 QSYSRNTNW
+377 QSYTRNTNW

-422 TFNDDPY
+422 TFNADPY
-429 LHINYQLD
+429 DYVNYQLD
-437 AAILAE
+437 AAIMHE

-451 SEYLT
+451 SDIIV
-456 NGTSNKSL
+456 NSSNNKSL

-481 LNGRGRNITVQ
+481 LNGRGRNLTIQ
-492 LTGNYSDNENKQLS
+492 LTGNYSNNENKQLS
-506 NNQTKLFQGR
+506 SNQTKLFKS
-516 TATFNGVSGLSEY
+516 TTKFNGVDGLSEY
-529 QTNRYNLSPTTSYD
+529 QTNRFNLSPTKSWD

-562 SYTFQYRYNESDRS
+562 SYTFQYRYNESDRQ

-586 DPTKSFDFSSIAP
+586 NPTLGFDFNSVSP
-599 VYGGFNNYFNI
+599 SYRKWSNFFDLVH
-610 VDPNGYSPTK
+610 PGYYPSAN
-620 DDFYYSKDQS
+620 DDYYSKDQS

-635 SNYIHTGEIMLRFIR
+635 SNYIHTGEVMLRWIR
-650 DTYDFNVGMQFVP
+650 DTYDFNVGVQFVP
-663 QTSKYTQR
+663 QTSNYTQR
-671 YLNVDT
+671 YLGVDT
-677 IVNRSVTNWSPT
+677 IVKRTVTNWSPT
-689 ANFRWRFT
+689 ANFRWRFS
-697 QQGSLQFQYRGNT
+697 QQGNLQFQYRANT

-723 DTNPMNK
+723 DTDPMNK

-738 PSFTQSFNLRFNNY
+738 PSFTQNFNLRFNNY
-752 IMAHQRMINANLNFS
+752 IMNHQRMINANLTFS

-773 VNKVTYNDIGGQES
+773 ANKVSYDATTGARTS

-793 GNWNAGGN
+793 GNWNIGGN

-820 NDNFNHRVSYVG
+820 NDQYNHRVGYV
-832 DAKTRE
+832 DKDKQAVK
-838 TLRNATNQNNIGGR
+838 NVTNSNNIGGR

-866 NGSVNYNTTRNKLQ
+866 NGSVNYNKTRNELQ

-902 GSQLTTDISMN
+902 GTQITTDISMN
-913 SRRGYSDASMNTNE
+913 SRRGYTDASMNTNE

-936 SFLKG
+936 SLLKG
-941 KPLTLSLQFYDI
+941 KPLTLSLQFYDL
-953 LGQQSNFSTTIS
+953 LGQQSNFSRTIS

-983 RASYRLNFFGTRA
+983 RVSYRLNFFGTRA

-1005 PMGGMP
+1005 GMPMGGMP
-1011 MGGGRGGNRGGGF
+1011 MGGGGNRRGGGGF

-1036 MGGGGFG
+1036 MGGGGGFG
-1043 GGRPF
+1043 GPGRF

>member
-1 MTLFFLK
+1 MIVSVMT
-8 VIKLFIGVCVKK
+8 IAG
-20 TKFTIKLSMKKFLV
+20 
-34 LFLVSIS
+34 
-41 TMTVFAQG
+41 FAQR
-49 TVSGTVIESDTK
+49 TVTGKVVEQDTK
-61 DAVIQATATVLSGEK
+61 DAVIQATASLLSGEK
-76 IVANAVTNT
+76 VVSNAVTNAD
-85 TGAFSIKVPRDGK
+85 GNFSVKAPSDGT

-103 TFVGYKTYTK
+103 TYVGFKTYTK
-113 EVTIEG
+113 KITVADG
-119 KNVAA
+119 KGVSA
-124 GTIQLEP
+124 GTISLAP
-131 DAIMLKGVTAT
+131 DAIMLQGATVT

-179 ADIDESGNITINGKQ
+179 ADIDENGNITINGKQ
-194 VQKIKVD
+194 VSKIKVD
-201 GRDFG
+201 GKDFG
-206 DAKTALKNLP
+206 DAQTALKNLP

-256 RGTMF
+256 RGTML
-261 NTDLGIGTKDRY
+261 NADLGIGTKSRY

-326 GMVNI
+326 GMINI
-331 NYEKPKLIIAQ
+331 NYEKPKLVVAQ

-351 GDSWSRR
+351 GDNWSRR

-364 GDAANKQFSSSIN
+364 ADPTMKQFQSSIN

-386 SVQGRLEWT
+386 SVQGRVEWT

-401 IAFRPTWSFGSN
+401 IAFRPNWSFGNN
-413 DSRSWNTSA
+413 DSQSRNLSA
-422 TFNDDPY
+422 TFNDNPY
-429 LHINYQLD
+429 SYIDYQLD
-437 AAILAE
+437 AAVLTE
-443 IVKNGGDL
+443 VVKNGGDL
-451 SEYLT
+451 SEFLK
-456 NGTSNKSL
+456 NGGNNKSL

-492 LTGNYSDNENKQLS
+492 LTGNYSNNENKQLS
-506 NNQTKLFQGR
+506 NNQTRLFQGQ
-516 TATFNGVSGLSEY
+516 TTTYNGVSGLSEY
-529 QTNRYNLSPTTSYD
+529 QANRYNLSPTKSWD
-543 YSIRA
+543 YSVRA

-562 SYTFQYRYNESDRS
+562 SYTFQYRYNESDRQ

-586 DPTKSFDFSSIAP
+586 DPTKSFDFSSVTP
-599 VYGGFNNYFNI
+599 VYRQWSDYFDL
-610 VDPNGYSPTK
+610 VQNGYSPTK
-620 DDFYYSKDQS
+620 DDAYYSKDQS

-650 DTYDFNVGMQFVP
+650 DTYDFNVGVQVIP
-663 QTSKYTQR
+663 QTSDYTQR
-671 YLNVDT
+671 YLGVDT
-677 IVNRSVTNWSPT
+677 VVKRTVTNWSPT
-689 ANFRWRFT
+689 ANFRWRPT
-697 QQGSLQFQYRGNT
+697 QSGSLQFQYRGST

-723 DTNPMNK
+723 DTNPLSK

-752 IMAHQRMINANLNFS
+752 IMNYQRMINANLNFS
-767 TTANSI
+767 TTMNSI
-773 VNKVTYNDIGGQES
+773 VNKVTYTSIGGQES

-811 GYFTYNVSL
+811 GYFSYNVSL
-820 NDNFNHRVSYVG
+820 NENFNHRVGYVG
-832 DAKTRE
+832 DMKTRE
-838 TLRNATNQNNIGGR
+838 TLRNSTNQNMIGGR
-852 LGFGYRNDW
+852 LGASYRNDW
-861 FELEL
+861 LEVEL
-866 NGSVNYNTTRNKLQ
+866 NGSVNYNSTRNKLQ

-890 SYGANSTIYLPW
+890 SYGMNSTIYLPW
-902 GSQLTTDISMN
+902 GTQITTDISMN
-913 SRRGYSDASMNTNE
+913 SRRGYDDQSMNTNE
-927 LIWNAQISQ
+927 LLWNGQISH
-936 SFLKG
+936 SLLRG

-965 AMARTDNEYNAVT
+965 QMARTDNEYNAVT

-996 SRRGMMGGM
+996 SRMGMMGGMMGGM
-1005 PMGGMP
+1005 PMGGGR
-1011 MGGGRGGNRGGGF
+1011 GGNRGGNRGGGF
-1024 GGGMPMGGGGMP
+1024 GGGMPMGGGGM
-1036 MGGGGFG
+1036 GGGFG
-1043 GGRPF
+1043 GPGRF

>member
-1 MTLFFLK
+1 MIVSVMT
-8 VIKLFIGVCVKK
+8 IAG
-20 TKFTIKLSMKKFLV
+20 
-34 LFLVSIS
+34 
-41 TMTVFAQG
+41 FAQR
-49 TVSGTVIESDTK
+49 TVTGKVVEQDTK
-61 DAVIQATATVLSGEK
+61 DAVIQATASLLSGEK
-76 IVANAVTNT
+76 VVSNAVTNAD
-85 TGAFSIKVPRDGK
+85 GNFSVKAPSDGT

-103 TFVGYKTYTK
+103 TYVGFKTYTK
-113 EVTIEG
+113 KITVAEG
-119 KNVAA
+119 KNVSA
-124 GTIQLEP
+124 GTISLAP
-131 DAIMLKGVTAT
+131 DAIMLQGATVT

-179 ADIDESGNITINGKQ
+179 ADIDENGNITINGKQ
-194 VQKIKVD
+194 VSKIKVD
-201 GRDFG
+201 GKDFG
-206 DAKTALKNLP
+206 DAQTALKNLP

-256 RGTMF
+256 RGTML
-261 NTDLGIGTKDRY
+261 NADLGIGTKSRY

-326 GMVNI
+326 GMINI
-331 NYEKPKLIIAQ
+331 NYEKPKLVVAQ

-351 GDSWSRR
+351 GDNWSRR

-364 GDAANKQFSSSIN
+364 ADPTMKQFQSSIN

-386 SVQGRLEWT
+386 SVQGRVEWT

-401 IAFRPTWSFGSN
+401 IAFRPNWSFGNN
-413 DSRSWNTSA
+413 DSQSRNLSA
-422 TFNDDPY
+422 TFNDNPY
-429 LHINYQLD
+429 SYIDYQLD
-437 AAILAE
+437 AAVLTE
-443 IVKNGGDL
+443 VVKNGGDL
-451 SEYLT
+451 SEFLK
-456 NGTSNKSL
+456 NGGNNKSL

-492 LTGNYSDNENKQLS
+492 LTGNYSNNENKQLS
-506 NNQTKLFQGR
+506 NNQTRLFQGQ
-516 TATFNGVSGLSEY
+516 TTTYNGVSGLSEY
-529 QTNRYNLSPTTSYD
+529 QANRYNLSPTKSWD
-543 YSIRA
+543 YSVRA

-562 SYTFQYRYNESDRS
+562 SYTFQYRYNESDRQ

-586 DPTKSFDFSSIAP
+586 DPTKSFDFSSVTP
-599 VYGGFNNYFNI
+599 VYRQWSDYFDL
-610 VDPNGYSPTK
+610 VQNGYSPTK
-620 DDFYYSKDQS
+620 DDAYYSKDQS

-650 DTYDFNVGMQFVP
+650 DTYDFNVGVQVIP
-663 QTSKYTQR
+663 QTSDYTQR
-671 YLNVDT
+671 YLGVDT
-677 IVNRSVTNWSPT
+677 VVKRTVTNWSPT
-689 ANFRWRFT
+689 ANFRWRPT
-697 QQGSLQFQYRGNT
+697 QSGSLQFQYRGST

-723 DTNPMNK
+723 DTNPLSK

-752 IMAHQRMINANLNFS
+752 IMNYQRMINANLNFS
-767 TTANSI
+767 TTMNSI
-773 VNKVTYNDIGGQES
+773 VNKVTYTSIGGQES

-811 GYFTYNVSL
+811 GYFSYNVSL
-820 NDNFNHRVSYVG
+820 NENFNHRVGYVG
-832 DAKTRE
+832 DMKTRE
-838 TLRNATNQNNIGGR
+838 TLRNSTNQNMIGGR
-852 LGFGYRNDW
+852 LGASYRNDW
-861 FELEL
+861 LEVEL
-866 NGSVNYNTTRNKLQ
+866 NGSVNYNSTRNKLQ

-890 SYGANSTIYLPW
+890 SYGMNSTIYLPW
-902 GSQLTTDISMN
+902 GTQITTDISMN
-913 SRRGYSDASMNTNE
+913 SRRGYDDQSMNTNE
-927 LIWNAQISQ
+927 LLWNGQISH
-936 SFLKG
+936 SLLRG

-965 AMARTDNEYNAVT
+965 QMARTDNEYNAVT

-996 SRRGMMGGM
+996 SRMGMMGGMMGGM
-1005 PMGGMP
+1005 PMGGGR
-1011 MGGGRGGNRGGGF
+1011 GGNRGGNRGGGF
-1024 GGGMPMGGGGMP
+1024 GGGMPMGGGM
-1036 MGGGGFG
+1036 GGGFG
-1043 GGRPF
+1043 GPGRF